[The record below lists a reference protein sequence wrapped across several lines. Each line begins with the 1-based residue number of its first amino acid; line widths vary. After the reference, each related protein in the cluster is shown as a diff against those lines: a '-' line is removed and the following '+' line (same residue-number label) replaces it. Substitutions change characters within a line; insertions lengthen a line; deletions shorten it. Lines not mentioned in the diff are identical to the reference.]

1 MRKNSIEM
9 EGKMEN
15 KTEAVK
21 IVSAGHICLDITPV
35 FMENGGAGNDAEGI
49 GELLVP
55 GRLLQMG
62 PADVHIGGS
71 VANTGLALKI
81 LGADVTLMAKTGTD
95 AFGQLVQTQ
104 IKQYGARQ
112 KLSQSGQ
119 DATSY
124 SVVIAPKGIDRI
136 FLHHSGANDT
146 FCCEDIDFDTVK
158 EADLFHFGYPPL
170 MKNMYDRDGEELLRI
185 LKRVKELDTA
195 VSMDMAMVDEKA
207 ESGAA
212 DWESILGKTIP
223 YVDFFV
229 PSIEELAIMID
240 KPRYREWQK
249 RARGRDITTV
259 LNIEKD
265 VRPLAEKMLSMGA
278 KVLLVKCGAAG
289 LYLASADARA
299 LSQAASGYADKL
311 KGWENIRYFEAGY
324 RPEKVLS
331 GTGAGDTCIAA
342 FLLAVSQG
350 YSYQECM
357 RLSAATGASCV
368 EAYDAL
374 SGLKSFRELQE
385 KIQKGWE
392 KNKPF

>member
-1 MRKNSIEM
+1 
-9 EGKMEN
+9 MEN

-170 MKNMYDRDGEELLRI
+170 MKNMYDRNGEELLRI

-259 LNIEKD
+259 LDIEND

-311 KGWENIRYFEAGY
+311 KGWENIRYFEASY

-392 KNKPF
+392 KNKPN

>member
-1 MRKNSIEM
+1 
-9 EGKMEN
+9 MEN

-95 AFGQLVQTQ
+95 DFGQLVQTQ

-124 SVVIAPKGIDRI
+124 SVVIAPKGVDRI

-259 LNIEKD
+259 LDIEND

-311 KGWENIRYFEAGY
+311 KGWENIRYFEASY

-392 KNKPF
+392 KNKPN

>member
-1 MRKNSIEM
+1 
-9 EGKMEN
+9 MEN

-35 FMENGGAGNDAEGI
+35 FRENGGTGNDAEGI

-104 IKQYGARQ
+104 IKQYEARQ

-170 MKNMYDRDGEELLRI
+170 MKNMYDRNGEELLRI
-185 LKRVKELDTA
+185 LKRVNELDTA

-311 KGWENIRYFEAGY
+311 KGWENIRYFEASY

-357 RLSAATGASCV
+357 QLSAATGASCV

-392 KNKPF
+392 KNKSN

>member
-1 MRKNSIEM
+1 
-9 EGKMEN
+9 MEN

-311 KGWENIRYFEAGY
+311 KGWENIRHFEASY

-392 KNKPF
+392 KNKPN

>member
-1 MRKNSIEM
+1 
-9 EGKMEN
+9 MEN

-49 GELLVP
+49 GELLAP

-104 IKQYGARQ
+104 IKQYEARQ

-170 MKNMYDRDGEELLRI
+170 MKNMYDRNGEELLRI

-311 KGWENIRYFEAGY
+311 KGWENIRYFEASY

-357 RLSAATGASCV
+357 QLSAATGASCV

-392 KNKPF
+392 KNKPN